1 MVSIVEIASL
11 LQRNDIIF
19 AMVVIVGTVIGV
31 KSSDLL
37 LKNML
42 NLAKRT
48 KTDLDELI
56 IKSVRIP
63 ILAGLI
69 ILGAWIGLTQ
79 IAFLRP
85 YSNLLDDVFSV
96 AWLFLVALMALRV
109 IDVASIVSTKVW
121 FRRSKASVQPF
132 VTPLSRLGKGLIA
145 ILIGL
150 AAVAIIFGFDV
161 SQLIFGGGLFGLAI
175 ALALQPVLSDIFS
188 GLSIISQGS
197 FRVGDKVILNSGE
210 IAKIIE
216 IRLQNTI
223 LQDMTTGNYYYSISN
238 TDLSKQKVTQ
248 LHDGVLHVSIP
259 FKIDYNDLECAS
271 HIAMKVGKETADS
284 LAATP
289 AVNIVELNEG
299 KAKLELSLWINDIG
313 KRSQVITQTSSKLVH
328 ELKKEEIQ
336 IG

>member
-1 MVSIVEIASL
+1 MGFFLEIASL
-11 LQRNDIIF
+11 FQRNDIIF
-19 AMVVIVGTVIGV
+19 ALVVIVGTTIGV

-63 ILAGLI
+63 ILVGLI

-85 YSNLLDDVFSV
+85 Y
-96 AWLFLVALMALRV
+96 
-109 IDVASIVSTKVW
+109 
-121 FRRSKASVQPF
+121 
-132 VTPLSRLGKGLIA
+132 SRLGKGLIA

-238 TDLSKQKVTQ
+238 TDLSKQKVTL

-313 KRSQVITQTSSKLVH
+313 KRSQVITQTSSKLVS
-328 ELKKEEIQ
+328 ELKKEGIQ

>member
-1 MVSIVEIASL
+1 MGSIVEIASL

-19 AMVVIVGTVIGV
+19 ALVVIVGTTIGV

-63 ILAGLI
+63 ILVGLI

-85 YSNLLDDVFSV
+85 Y
-96 AWLFLVALMALRV
+96 
-109 IDVASIVSTKVW
+109 
-121 FRRSKASVQPF
+121 
-132 VTPLSRLGKGLIA
+132 SRLGKGLIA

-223 LQDMTTGNYYYSISN
+223 LQDMTRVNYYYSVSN
-238 TDLSKQKVTQ
+238 TDLSKQKVTI
-248 LHDGVLHVSIP
+248 LHDGVLYVPIP

-271 HIAMKVGKETADS
+271 HIAMKVGKETDS
-284 LAATP
+284 LANAP
-289 AVNIVELNEG
+289 AVHIVELNGG
-299 KAKLELSLWINDIG
+299 KAKLELSLWINDAG
-313 KRSQVITQTSSKLVH
+313 KRSQV
-328 ELKKEEIQ
+328 
-336 IG
+336 